1 MSRAPTLFL
10 TCSQGGRKGLN
21 AQTITID
28 SAKRYHSADAK
39 LSQMHHRLS
48 PYLFM
53 DEKARCSAGA
63 CARALEDATAQIS
76 LVSSSWA
83 RSSCRN
89 RCSNG
94 SDSTT
99 SSASRYSRHVSRRP
113 GSASPTTL
121 YAGMY

>member
-48 PYLFM
+48 PHLFM

-83 RSSCRN
+83 RSSCRT

-99 SSASRYSRHVSRRP
+99 SGAPAQHRRRP
-113 GSASPTTL
+113 CTPESTDP
-121 YAGMY
+121 